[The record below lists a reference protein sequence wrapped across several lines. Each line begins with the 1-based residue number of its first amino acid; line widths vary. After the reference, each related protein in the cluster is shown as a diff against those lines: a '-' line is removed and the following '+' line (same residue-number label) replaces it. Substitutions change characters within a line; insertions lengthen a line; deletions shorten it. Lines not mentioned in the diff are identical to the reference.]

1 MAKSFS
7 FGGQGKAQKDRLAE
21 ANKESDALWVSHKGL
36 TLEEWPKNDLVRLIE
51 CTRIV
56 ADVRAKQSEM
66 ASQACDEMQLIV
78 DAGKGAGNV

>member
-7 FGGQGKAQKDRLAE
+7 FGGQGKIQKERLNE
-21 ANKESDALWVSHKGL
+21 ANKESDALWASHKGL

-66 ASQACDEMQLIV
+66 ASQACVEMQLIV
-78 DAGKGAGNV
+78 DSK